1 LTESGYAQHTIDGD
15 LARLKHFALWLH
27 RRQLQLRQLS
37 EALIGEF
44 VDGHLRHCDCPEPVR
59 SGRGAMRATLHRLL
73 TALRTGA
80 SFRDRRPPLRLT
92 TSCSATTST
101 WTVRA

>member
-1 LTESGYAQHTIDGD
+1 MQSTSQESCRSSDPCASYVEIFDRRLTESGYAQHTIDGD

-44 VDGHLRHCDCPEPVR
+44 IDGHLD
-59 SGRGAMRATLHRLL
+59 S
-73 TALRTGA
+73 
-80 SFRDRRPPLRLT
+80 
-92 TSCSATTST
+92 
-101 WTVRA
+101 